1 MSPIPFNITK
11 VELENFTDPI
21 SSASYSWAESIKNV
35 IVDKKTKT
43 IEEEWNTWDI
53 LEVSGYS
60 RKSHIMDRSLPVKSV
75 PKSSLR
81 SLSSNSL
88 FSENPKIS
96 SQKEMMTH

>member
-1 MSPIPFNITK
+1 MSPVPFNITK

-21 SSASYSWAESIKNV
+21 SSASYSWAESIKNI

-43 IEEEWNTWDI
+43 IEEEWNTWDT

-60 RKSHIMDRSLPVKSV
+60 RKSHMIDLSLPVKSV

-81 SLSSNSL
+81 SRSSNSL
-88 FSENPKIS
+88 FSENPK
-96 SQKEMMTH
+96 